1 MKSSLLALV
10 AAAVVV
16 LAVGGAARAT
26 GSAPAARLA
35 EATMIVEVNATD
47 GDAGLQVFLDGEPW
61 KWMRGSSHLPR
72 QIWRHSSLR
81 VRSVLISIIVS
92 VRSRLPCRR
101 FGIAPATSLSWL
113 TGF

>member
-35 EATMIVEVNATD
+35 EATMIVESTRPTAMPGSRSSST
-47 GDAGLQVFLDGEPW
+47 AR
-61 KWMRGSSHLPR
+61 RGSG
-72 QIWRHSSLR
+72 
-81 VRSVLISIIVS
+81 
-92 VRSRLPCRR
+92 C
-101 FGIAPATSLSWL
+101 A
-113 TGF
+113 